1 MSIDDYEK
9 AIGLLKDRS
18 IDIFSGTG
26 ATDADIVAIEAR
38 LGVRL
43 PPSYKAMLTQFGT
56 MSFEGIEVYG
66 WTRSGLDGKSIP
78 NVVFA
83 TEDDRKRGLISDQM
97 VDFMVAGYGPTFV
110 LDCAEIGAEGEAPVY
125 EISAG
130 GIKRGKDRLAD
141 TFGTFFLAEVE
152 RIL

>member
-56 MSFEGIEVYG
+56 MSFEGIEFYG

-110 LDCAEIGAEGEAPVY
+110 LDCAEIGAEGEVPVY

-141 TFGTFFLAEVE
+141 TFGAFFLAEVE

>member
-1 MSIDDYEK
+1 MSIEDCEK

-56 MSFEGIEVYG
+56 LSFEGIEVYG

-97 VDFMVAGYGPTFV
+97 VNFMVAGYGPTFV
-110 LDCAEIGAEGEAPVY
+110 LDCAEISADGEAPVY

-130 GIKRGKDRLAD
+130 GIKRDRDRLAD
-141 TFGTFFLAEVE
+141 TFGAFFL
-152 RIL
+152 

>member
-1 MSIDDYEK
+1 M
-9 AIGLLKDRS
+9 KDRS

-56 MSFEGIEVYG
+56 LSFEGIEVYG

-83 TEDDRKRGLISDQM
+83 TEDDRKRGLVSDQM
-97 VDFMVAGYGPTFV
+97 VNFMVAGYGPTFV
-110 LDCAEIGAEGEAPVY
+110 LDCAEISADGEAPVY
-125 EISAG
+125 EIPAG

-141 TFGTFFLAEVE
+141 TFGAFFLAEVE